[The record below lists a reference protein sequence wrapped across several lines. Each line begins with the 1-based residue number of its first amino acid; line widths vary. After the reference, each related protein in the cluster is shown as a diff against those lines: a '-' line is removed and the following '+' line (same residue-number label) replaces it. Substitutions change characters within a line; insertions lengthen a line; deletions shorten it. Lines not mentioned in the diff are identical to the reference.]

1 MPAYRQV
8 LSGIIGVLVASA
20 ACAQPMPQMEATD
33 LNGQTLKIPQD
44 LGGSPPLLI
53 VAFEQEQQKEIDQLV
68 PLIENAKASA
78 PGLRIW
84 ELPLIDDP
92 GPVGRFFIQNGM
104 KAGIPGEATRSR
116 VVTLYVKD
124 RKAFAAALGLGREQ
138 IVYLVALGANGNVT
152 ASLPAREIATQ

>member
-1 MPAYRQV
+1 MSTYHQV
-8 LSGIIGVLVASA
+8 LSGIIGLLVASA
-20 ACAQPMPQMEATD
+20 AWAQPMPQLEATD
-33 LNGQTLKIPQD
+33 LNGQTLKIPRD

-68 PLIENAKASA
+68 PLIENAKSAA

-92 GPVGRFFIQNGM
+92 GAAGRFFIQNGM
-104 KAGIPGEATRSR
+104 KAGIPETATRSR

-124 RKAFAAALGLGREQ
+124 REAFAAALALGQEQ
-138 IVYLVALGANGNVT
+138 IV
-152 ASLPAREIATQ
+152 